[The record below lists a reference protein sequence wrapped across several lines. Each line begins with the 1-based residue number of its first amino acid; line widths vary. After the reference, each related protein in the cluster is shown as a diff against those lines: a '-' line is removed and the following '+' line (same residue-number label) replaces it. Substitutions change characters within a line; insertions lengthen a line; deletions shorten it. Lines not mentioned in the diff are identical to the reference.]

1 MKVEGFTPLLFMNK
15 QRVLLADDDLEDQE
29 MLTEVIREMDPG
41 VTVDTVSD
49 GREAL
54 AKLTGLADAELPS
67 LIILDYK
74 MPYLN
79 AAEVLEALAKHPR
92 YAAIPKVCWS
102 SSRREDDI
110 RRCLSAGAC
119 NYFQKPSTSAE
130 LRMLTKRLLECRVSF
145 RN

>member
-1 MKVEGFTPLLFMNK
+1 MPVEGFNPLIGMNK
-15 QRVLLADDDLEDQE
+15 HRVLLADDDLEDQE
-29 MLTEVIREMDPG
+29 MLTEVIKEMDPG
-41 VTVDTVSD
+41 LTVDTVSD

-54 AKLTGLADAELPS
+54 AKLTELGDAELPS

-79 AAEVLEALAKHPR
+79 AAEVLEALAKDSR

-110 RRCLSAGAC
+110 RRCLKAGAC
-119 NYFQKPSTSAE
+119 DYFEKPSTTAE
-130 LRMLTKRLLECRVSF
+130 LRRLTKRLLECRGSCE
-145 RN
+145 N

>member
-1 MKVEGFTPLLFMNK
+1 MNTPW
-15 QRVLLADDDLEDQE
+15 VLLADDDLEDQE
-29 MLTEVIREMDPG
+29 MLIEVIGEIDPG
-41 VTVDTVSD
+41 IAVETVSD

-54 AKLTGLADAELPS
+54 TKLARLTEAELPS

-79 AAEVLEALAKHPR
+79 AAEVLEALAEDPR

-110 RRCLSAGAC
+110 RRCLKAGAC
-119 NYFQKPSTSAE
+119 NYFAKPSTTTE
-130 LRMLTKRLLECRVSF
+130 LQSMTMRMLECRSASGN
-145 RN
+145 RKTYTGK